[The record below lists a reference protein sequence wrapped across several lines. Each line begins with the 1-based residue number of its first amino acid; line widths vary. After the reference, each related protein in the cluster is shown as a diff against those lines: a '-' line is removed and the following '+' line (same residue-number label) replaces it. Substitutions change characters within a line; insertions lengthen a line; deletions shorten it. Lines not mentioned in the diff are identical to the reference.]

1 MEEQKK
7 KIPMAIKGVLR
18 NHMLSVPS
26 SIYKCSG
33 IFVFGK
39 RIKSFVFSTDLAII
53 KNVNADAIFAVYPF
67 TPQPIITQALL
78 LAADI
83 PVFTGVGGGITQGN
97 YVVKLAGY
105 AEMQGATGVIVN
117 APTTEEVIRNVREA
131 IDIPLVATVV
141 TDDDSYLRKID
152 AGASI
157 INVSAAER
165 TPDIVAKI
173 RSRFED
179 FPIIATGG
187 PTDETIL
194 ETIAAG
200 ANAITYTPPSS
211 SQIQKEL
218 MTKYRQEYER
228 D

>member
-1 MEEQKK
+1 
-7 KIPMAIKGVLR
+7 
-18 NHMLSVPS
+18 
-26 SIYKCSG
+26 
-33 IFVFGK
+33 
-39 RIKSFVFSTDLAII
+39 I
-53 KNVNADAIFAVYPF
+53 KNINADAIFAVYPF

-97 YVVKLAGY
+97 HVIKLAGY

-117 APTTEEVIRNVREA
+117 APTSEEVIRNVRES

-141 TDDDSYLRKID
+141 TDDDSYIRKIE

-157 INVSAAER
+157 INVSAAEK
-165 TPDIVAKI
+165 TAEIVAKI
-173 RSRFED
+173 RARFED

-211 SQIQKEL
+211 AQIQKEL
-218 MTKYRQEYER
+218 MAKYRLAHEN

>member
-1 MEEQKK
+1 
-7 KIPMAIKGVLR
+7 
-18 NHMLSVPS
+18 
-26 SIYKCSG
+26 
-33 IFVFGK
+33 VFGK

-53 KNVNADAIFAVYPF
+53 KNINADAIFAVYPF

-83 PVFTGVGGGITQGN
+83 PVVTGVGGGITQGN